1 MRARG
6 FTVITFLLL
15 AGALAGIFWC
25 VTYGPAYIERYE
37 VHSIVSE
44 AANLCY
50 REKNDEN
57 VKNMIMNRLNQ
68 SFTEEVMDHG
78 RMERVLKFDFT
89 PQNDLRIERTEI
101 PPEVN
106 IWLTYRRTV
115 TIPFVGQQRQVEFT
129 VSANQDLSQVK
140 W

>member
-6 FTVITFLLL
+6 FTFISFLVLL
-15 AGALAGIFWC
+15 GAIAGILWC

-37 VHSIVSE
+37 VHSIVRE

-50 REKNDEN
+50 REKNNE
-57 VKNMIMNRLNQ
+57 VIKNMIMNRLNQ

-89 PQNDLRIERTEI
+89 PQEDLRIERTEI
-101 PPEVN
+101 PPAVN

-115 TIPFVGQQRQVEFT
+115 SIPFIGQQRQVEFT
-129 VSANQDLSQVK
+129 VSAFQELSQVK